1 MATDLVADVTDD
13 LSVNSVH
20 PSSVTSIAPSAT
32 SVTPS
37 VATSVTPS
45 VATSVANIKHVAQS
59 HTAFLMTEF
68 YKNLQQNIDKGQA
81 LRLAML
87 TTKKRYPDPLYWAAF
102 TLIGEVE

>member
-20 PSSVTSIAPSAT
+20 PSSVTSIAPS
-32 SVTPS
+32 
-37 VATSVTPS
+37 ATSVTPS